1 MSELRNRL
9 KELRIN
15 RGLQQKEI
23 ADKIGVS
30 PASYSLYERGE
41 REPSIATLKNLAY
54 LFNVTLDSLLENEIN
69 IIEPSLDE
77 LRNEVADLRYS
88 LNEKGLRKVADY
100 MYDLIEIKKYK
111 IGN

>member
-1 MSELRNRL
+1 MSLIPHSIFISVVIAVIP
-9 KELRIN
+9 RII
-15 RGLQQKEI
+15 LLAFEI
-23 ADKIGVS
+23 FKL
-30 PASYSLYERGE
+30 PLN
-41 REPSIATLKNLAY
+41 LLAY